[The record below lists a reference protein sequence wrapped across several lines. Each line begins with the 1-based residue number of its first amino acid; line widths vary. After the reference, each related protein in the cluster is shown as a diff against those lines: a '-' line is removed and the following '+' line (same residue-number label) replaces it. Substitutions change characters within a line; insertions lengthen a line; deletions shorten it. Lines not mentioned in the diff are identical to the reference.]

1 MNEVLVSIPMEK
13 RSTYAFLKRTADILV
28 AGVFLLAFLP
38 LFLMIALLIRI
49 DSPGPVIFRQVRV
62 GKDGKRFNFYKFRS
76 MVKDAEQLKQ
86 SLQDQNEAEQPLFKI
101 RRDPRITR
109 LGKFLRLSSL
119 DEVPQLFNV
128 LRGDLTL
135 VGPRPHLPEEV
146 REYTEAHRIRLSVTP
161 GITCLWQA
169 NHRLSTKFVDWI
181 ESDIRYVNERSFALD
196 LKILWDTLIT
206 VLSRRNAS

>member
-1 MNEVLVSIPMEK
+1 MTEVLLSLPMEK
-13 RSTYAFLKRTADILV
+13 RSTYAFVKRAVDILV
-28 AGVFLLAFLP
+28 AGVFLVAFFP

-76 MVKDAEQLKQ
+76 MVKDAEQMKQ
-86 SLQDQNEAEQPLFKI
+86 SLLDQNEAEQPLFKI
-101 RRDPRITR
+101 REDPRITR

-146 REYTEAHRIRLSVTP
+146 REYTEAHRIRLSVAP

-206 VLSRRNAS
+206 VLSRRNAA